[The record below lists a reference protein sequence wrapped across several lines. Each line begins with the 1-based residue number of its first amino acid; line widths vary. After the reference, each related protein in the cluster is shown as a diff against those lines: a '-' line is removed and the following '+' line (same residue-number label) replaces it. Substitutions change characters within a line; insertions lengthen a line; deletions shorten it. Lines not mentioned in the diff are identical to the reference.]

1 MSQQTFMVT
10 GLHCQSC
17 VRVVS
22 GALTALPA
30 VSGVEVDLDAQG
42 ASTVRVDTAADLSV
56 EQVRAALADEGDYS
70 VVG

>member
-1 MSQQTFMVT
+1 MSQSFQVT

-22 GALTALPA
+22 GALTALPTVTA
-30 VSGVEVDLDAQG
+30 VEVDLDPDG
-42 ASTVRVDTAADLSV
+42 ASTVRVDGELNI
-56 EQVRAALADEGDYS
+56 EQVRAALADEDYT

>member
-1 MSQQTFMVT
+1 MSQSFQVT

-22 GALTALPA
+22 GALTALPT
-30 VSGVEVDLDAQG
+30 VTPGEVDLDPDG
-42 ASTVRVDTAADLSV
+42 ASTVRVDGELNI
-56 EQVRAALADEGDYS
+56 EQVRAALADEDYT

>member
-22 GALTALPA
+22 GALTELPG
-30 VSGVEVDLDAQG
+30 VSAVEVDLDAEG
-42 ASTVRVDTAADLSV
+42 ASTVRVETAADLGV
-56 EQVRAALADEGDYS
+56 EQVRAALADEGDYT

>member
-30 VSGVEVDLDAQG
+30 VSAVEVDLDAEG
-42 ASTVRVDTAADLSV
+42 ASTVRVDAAADLSV
-56 EQVRAALADEGDYS
+56 EQVRDALADEGDYT

>member
-1 MSQQTFMVT
+1 MSHTFKVT

-17 VRVVS
+17 VRVVT

-30 VSGVEVDLDAQG
+30 VSAVDIDLDPEG
-42 ASTVRVDTAADLSV
+42 ASIVRVDGDVSV
-56 EQVRAALADEGDYS
+56 EQVRDALADEGDYS